1 MDETNASDKKTTCSW
16 QKSNPLPKTTIRKL
30 SANATKI
37 KKLMDIW
44 MLNTASG
51 SFNTIY
57 KRHAQFDKLTQVVKS
72 NTQLHVDI

>member
-1 MDETNASDKKTTCSW
+1 
-16 QKSNPLPKTTIRKL
+16 
-30 SANATKI
+30 
-37 KKLMDIW
+37 

-72 NTQLHVDI
+72 NTQLHVDIQQIKGNASKAETKRTPFVTVNRKLQIS